1 MTEEQN
7 RRLSALDGRINE
19 LLALCERQKTEI
31 RELTLKREQEKST
44 VQQVQGELQ
53 ALKAKYRDL
62 LTAHV
67 MSFEQGDDM
76 KSARKRLLNLV
87 REIDACIN
95 YITQLNG

>member
-1 MTEEQN
+1 MTEEQYK
-7 RRLSALDGRINE
+7 RLSALDERMDR

-31 RELTLKREQEKST
+31 RELTLKWEQEKIT

-53 ALKAKYRDL
+53 ALKTKYGNL

-67 MSFEQGDDM
+67 TSVEQGDDV

-95 YITQLNG
+95 YITLLNG